1 MTWDYTLIS
10 SVLHVTALIS
20 AMAAFSA
27 SRRRGMSGALAL
39 CLLMCAVAEWAF
51 ASGLE
56 AAVVELPLKIIFS
69 KIEYVGAVAAPT
81 LFLAFVLEYI
91 QRYRWRTI
99 RNVFLLSVVPLV
111 ALGLTMT
118 NEWHQLIWSGFSP
131 SPITPNVFLYSH
143 GPGFFILAGYD
154 YLLVLT
160 SMGLLVGAWWHGKRD
175 NRTRISII
183 LLATLFPVVAG
194 LLYSAGV
201 NLIPG
206 LDLIPISF
214 SVTGVMIAI
223 GIFRMRIFNIIPIA
237 RDNLIE
243 NMRDGVLVLDTQ
255 DCVVDVNL
263 AAQKAIG
270 ISAKEIIGQPASR
283 FPADWMVAVCHAE
296 DTLVFRKEIC
306 IRKAPP
312 LYLDLQITPLYDHRQ
327 SLRGRLIVFRDVTER
342 CKVELQLALRAEELD
357 LLNRI
362 SLAITS
368 SLDLNHVLKT
378 LHEQCSAIIP
388 CDVFFVAL
396 YDETTGVI
404 HMPFYFEKE
413 GQPPAPRDIQK
424 EPGLTG
430 YVIETRRTLF
440 LPDVLDPGLPMSV
453 TPVRSRGTSGRT
465 YIGIPLPLRDKVIG
479 VMSVQSYKVGAYNK
493 EQIRLLETVAV
504 EAAIAIENARLYGE
518 VQRLAIIDELTG
530 VYNYRGLIELGK
542 REVERARRFDR
553 PLSALFFDIDGFRN
567 FNNTYTHATGNLIL
581 KAIASRS
588 QGVLR
593 SVDILTR
600 YGGDEFVVLLPETS
614 REMALQAANRLLVEI
629 ASAKVAT
636 NHGDLGVTI
645 SAGLAMLN
653 KDIPDV
659 STLIENAN
667 RAEHRAKEAGNCVE
681 IDE

>member
-131 SPITPNVFLYSH
+131 SPITPNVFLYGH

-160 SMGLLVGAWWHGKRD
+160 GMGLLVGAWWHGKRD

-214 SVTGVMIAI
+214 SATGVMIAI

-255 DCVVDVNL
+255 DFVVDVNL

-270 ISAKEIIGQPASR
+270 ISPKEIIGQPASR
-283 FPADWMVAVCHAE
+283 FPADWMAVVCHAE

-327 SLRGRLIVFRDVTER
+327 RLRGRLIVFRDVTER
-342 CKVELQLALRAEELD
+342 CKVELQLALRAEELE

-368 SLDLNHVLKT
+368 GLDLNHVLKT

-614 REMALQAANRLLVEI
+614 REMALQAAHRLLAEI
-629 ASAKVAT
+629 ASAKIAT

-659 STLIENAN
+659 SALIENAN

>member
-1 MTWDYTLIS
+1 
-10 SVLHVTALIS
+10 
-20 AMAAFSA
+20 
-27 SRRRGMSGALAL
+27 
-39 CLLMCAVAEWAF
+39 
-51 ASGLE
+51 
-56 AAVVELPLKIIFS
+56 
-69 KIEYVGAVAAPT
+69 
-81 LFLAFVLEYI
+81 
-91 QRYRWRTI
+91 
-99 RNVFLLSVVPLV
+99 
-111 ALGLTMT
+111 
-118 NEWHQLIWSGFSP
+118 
-131 SPITPNVFLYSH
+131 
-143 GPGFFILAGYD
+143 
-154 YLLVLT
+154 
-160 SMGLLVGAWWHGKRD
+160 
-175 NRTRISII
+175 
-183 LLATLFPVVAG
+183 
-194 LLYSAGV
+194 
-201 NLIPG
+201 
-206 LDLIPISF
+206 
-214 SVTGVMIAI
+214 MIAF
-223 GIFRMRIFNIIPIA
+223 GIYGMRIFNIIPIA

-255 DCVVDVNL
+255 GCVVDVNL

-270 ISAKEIIGQPASR
+270 ISVKEIVGQPASR
-283 FPADWMVAVCHAE
+283 FPADWMPVVTHAE
-296 DTLVFRKEIC
+296 GALIFRKEIC
-306 IRKAPP
+306 IRTTPP
-312 LYLDLQITPLYDHRQ
+312 LFLDLQITPLYDHRQ
-327 SLRGRLIVFRDVTER
+327 RLRGRLIVFRDITER
-342 CKVELQLALRAEELD
+342 RKVESQLALRAEELE

-368 SLDLNHVLKT
+368 GLDLNHVLKT

-388 CDVFFVAL
+388 CEVFYVAL

-404 HMPFYFEKE
+404 QMPFYFEKD

-430 YVIETRRTLF
+430 HVIETHRTLY
-440 LPDVLDPGLPMSV
+440 LPDVLDPGLPMSI

-530 VYNYRGLIELGK
+530 VYNYRGLIELGR

-581 KAIASRS
+581 KAITSRS
-588 QGVLR
+588 QTVLR

-600 YGGDEFVVLLPETS
+600 YGGDEFVVLLPETC
-614 REMALQAANRLLVEI
+614 REMALQAANRLLAEI

-636 NHGDLGVTI
+636 KHGDLSVTI
-645 SAGLAMLN
+645 SVGLAMLN
-653 KDIPDV
+653 RDIPDV
-659 STLIENAN
+659 STLVENAN
-667 RAEHRAKEAGNCVE
+667 RAEHRAKETGNCVE